1 MPNPKLDTIAA
12 VSTAAGRAA
21 ISIVRVSGPEAFEII
36 KKIFKT
42 GGKKAFPLPYSA
54 YYGTI
59 YDSETEQMA
68 DKVVITCYLAPHSY
82 TGENIAEIC
91 THGNPVIVSNV
102 MRLLLKNGAR
112 QAEAGEFT
120 KRAFLNGKMDLLEVE
135 AVSQLLYANTAIQ
148 ADIALKQL
156 DGLPSKFVSKIRECI
171 LNHLVQLEA
180 SLNFPEDAI
189 ESIDEETVKKDLISI
204 LEELRIFTINA
215 RNGSIIA
222 EGLKIALLGRPNSG
236 KSSLMNYMLGRDR
249 AIVTDIAGTT
259 RDTLEENIVIG
270 NLPVRLIDTA
280 GMRKPGDAIEKIGI
294 ERTQKA
300 CEDAFMIIGVFDGSE
315 KANNEDRLVLEFL
328 RNQKK
333 PVLVV
338 FNKNDL
344 PQNID
349 KTDFDGLESVSL
361 SALQGNG
368 LVDLNEKISAVLKKY
383 GIASYENM
391 VLLGAKQFSALEKA
405 EKALQRATDGIGTY
419 YQDMLAI
426 DLEESVREL
435 GKINGETVDVNTL
448 DLVFERFCIGK

>member
-1 MPNPKLDTIAA
+1 
-12 VSTAAGRAA
+12 
-21 ISIVRVSGPEAFEII
+21 
-36 KKIFKT
+36 
-42 GGKKAFPLPYSA
+42 
-54 YYGTI
+54 
-59 YDSETEQMA
+59 
-68 DKVVITCYLAPHSY
+68 
-82 TGENIAEIC
+82 
-91 THGNPVIVSNV
+91 
-102 MRLLLKNGAR
+102 
-112 QAEAGEFT
+112 
-120 KRAFLNGKMDLLEVE
+120 
-135 AVSQLLYANTAIQ
+135 
-148 ADIALKQL
+148 
-156 DGLPSKFVSKIRECI
+156 
-171 LNHLVQLEA
+171 
-180 SLNFPEDAI
+180 
-189 ESIDEETVKKDLISI
+189 
-204 LEELRIFTINA
+204 
-215 RNGSIIA
+215 
-222 EGLKIALLGRPNSG
+222 
-236 KSSLMNYMLGRDR
+236 
-249 AIVTDIAGTT
+249 
-259 RDTLEENIVIG
+259 
-270 NLPVRLIDTA
+270 
-280 GMRKPGDAIEKIGI
+280 
-294 ERTQKA
+294 
-300 CEDAFMIIGVFDGSE
+300 MIIGVFDGSE